1 MLQQDRL
8 DYCFSLT
15 HELPDVEFKGPGK
28 RGENPLFGRVVRAAM
43 VMANRRGGGLVIIGV
58 SEDQNGL
65 HFDGLTPE
73 QLATWK
79 HQDIASGFNSFTSI
93 HIDFESQEY
102 EHDGKIFLVLEIHEF
117 ATIPVMC
124 IKEYRD
130 KSNQKTPDAYAPI
143 ILRPGAFYIRTL
155 NKPESK
161 EMLTSEEIRTLFELA
176 NDKAIQSFVTR
187 TKLAGI
193 NIAPLPEDKE
203 LFAQQLQGWTG
214 PILKEI
220 RSRGY
225 WDIHIRPVTF
235 ERERVPLSQLRQLLI
250 RASLDYRGGEFPYV
264 TPRMPDIGNDW
275 IGLENQTEFNLQSWR
290 FFQSGHFAAE
300 VGFLDDWEDK
310 LTIPV
315 HQEWTIGV
323 RLSVLDVVF
332 RLTEIYG
339 LASRL
344 ATSDIYRDERSL
356 VVEATLHNVQGR
368 VLYDRGAWNMMPPVS
383 SRPTA
388 AEDISYPETTLAKED
403 VIGRPRELALEAA
416 QYIFARFGWDPSKQL
431 LATIQS
437 ELRIHS

>member
-1 MLQQDRL
+1 LQRRL
-8 DYCFSLT
+8 DAQ
-15 HELPDVEFKGPGK
+15 PD
-28 RGENPLFGRVVRAAM
+28 
-43 VMANRRGGGLVIIGV
+43 
-58 SEDQNGL
+58 
-65 HFDGLTPE
+65 H
-73 QLATWK
+73 
-79 HQDIASGFNSFTSI
+79 
-93 HIDFESQEY
+93 
-102 EHDGKIFLVLEIHEF
+102 
-117 ATIPVMC
+117 
-124 IKEYRD
+124 
-130 KSNQKTPDAYAPI
+130 
-143 ILRPGAFYIRTL
+143 
-155 NKPESK
+155 
-161 EMLTSEEIRTLFELA
+161 LFEQVL
-176 NDKAIQSFVTR
+176 
-187 TKLAGI
+187 
-193 NIAPLPEDKE
+193 
-203 LFAQQLQGWTG
+203 LQVVS
-214 PILKEI
+214 LYKEI

-310 LTIPV
+310 LTIPI
-315 HQEWTIGV
+315 HQEWTIGMH
-323 RLSVLDVVF
+323 LSVLDVVF

-368 VLYDRGAWNMMPPVS
+368 VLYDRGAWNLMPPVS
-383 SRPTA
+383 SRSTA

-431 LATIQS
+431 LTTIQS